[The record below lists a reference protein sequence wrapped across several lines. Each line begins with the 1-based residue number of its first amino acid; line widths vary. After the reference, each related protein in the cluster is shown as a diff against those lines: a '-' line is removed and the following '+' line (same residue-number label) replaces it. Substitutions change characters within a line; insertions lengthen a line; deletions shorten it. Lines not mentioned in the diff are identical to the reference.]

1 MSRESR
7 VRKVT
12 EKARHHIEPDE
23 TIRNVM
29 WGWEGAPVSG
39 QLRGWLLL
47 LGVLKSRVVAVTD
60 RNIYVFEGTRWTTTG
75 VKGLIDKHPLGSVSV
90 RYEGFRL
97 FVGARTIQVDLFY
110 RGRAQDIAALASGF
124 EGSTP
129 PPPPGPPPQPA
140 SG

>member
-12 EKARHHIEPDE
+12 DKARHHIEPDE

-39 QLRGWLLL
+39 QIRGWLLL
-47 LGVLKSRVVAVTD
+47 VGVLKSRVVAVTD
-60 RNIYVFEGTRWTTTG
+60 RNVYVFEGTRWTTTG
-75 VKGLIDKHPLGSVSV
+75 VKGLIAKHPIGSVSV
-90 RYEGFRL
+90 RYDKL
-97 FVGARTIQVDLFY
+97 QLVVGDRTIQVDLFY
-110 RGRAQDIAALASGF
+110 RGRAQDIAALASG
-124 EGSTP
+124 SSAP
-129 PPPPGPPPQPA
+129 PPSAPPPQPA